1 MYLFWLLHFYC
12 REGGCFLKKLLV
24 YIRDFRLECVLAPLF
39 KLLEASF
46 ELIVPLIMAAII
58 DQGIPS
64 GDTGFIVRMCLWL
77 VVLGGVGLLSSVTA
91 QYFSAK
97 AAIGFSA
104 KLRHVLMAHIQTL
117 SYTELDTVGTSTLIT
132 RMTSDINQVQT
143 GVNMC
148 LRLLLRSPFVVFGAM
163 VMAFTID
170 TKCALIFAGVIAV
183 LCVIVFSIMLATIP
197 MYRRVQGQLDSVTA
211 TTRENLTGVRVV
223 RAFCKE
229 DAERAKFERKL
240 QLLTHMQ
247 LTVGRIS
254 AMMNPATYVVINAA
268 VIVLIHTGAVRVQ
281 MGALSQGQ
289 VVALYNYM
297 SQILVELIKMAN
309 LIITLTKAAAC
320 GDRVAAV
327 LAIRSTQKDGEKTL
341 TIDAPRGSVVFDGVS
356 MSYSGAGAESV
367 SGVSFTAASGAT
379 IGVIGGTGSGKSTL
393 VNLIPRF
400 YDVTGGSV
408 TVRGVTEP
416 NATVYIDGKGMNTNV
431 KAGKNG
437 GFSVRVF
444 MSEAGTETFT
454 LRAKAD
460 GFAQSTR
467 SITLTREWTQREL
480 IAQFRQ
486 KMIALDYDE
495 LAKKPAQYAQKR
507 FILRGKVMEFTDYD
521 GQPCA
526 LVCVS
531 NPATGVWEDALY
543 VVLSTADEVEQG
555 GVYTFYLIGEA
566 ITLPADGA
574 YTRSGTEQ
582 EVPVA
587 TAVYVTK
594 NK

>member
-1 MYLFWLLHFYC
+1 MKRQACMLLCAGLLALGAGALAQTATYVFPYEGFRYTQ
-12 REGGCFLKKLLV
+12 REDETVLTQTNLGEHEALLKSLGTSS
-24 YIRDFRLECVLAPLF
+24 EAVLASYVASGIVMEVIPDDGGQIAVSVTDAGKFADVQDMDKMTQEQRLAF
-39 KLLEASF
+39 LAQFEMSGLYETCAYVDTAPACVRLTSSAMYASMPVYSLRYATLHLGKLYMIEQTIVGREPDEADDARM
-46 ELIVPLIMAAII
+46 EQLL
-58 DQGIPS
+58 S
-64 GDTGFIVRMCLWL
+64 GMK
-77 VVLGGVGLLSSVTA
+77 LLSSLGQATPTPQATATMQPTATPEPILGSAAVETSGSLTLDEIPAYTTSAQLTLSGHAAASAEIRVEESGKQLAKTGAKKDGSFSLKVKLADEGDHELVVTA
-91 QYFSAK
+91 
-97 AAIGFSA
+97 G
-104 KLRHVLMAHIQTL
+104 
-117 SYTELDTVGTSTLIT
+117 EDTAT
-132 RMTSDINQVQT
+132 
-143 GVNMC
+143 
-148 LRLLLRSPFVVFGAM
+148 
-163 VMAFTID
+163 FTIRYEQPD
-170 TKCALIFAGVIAV
+170 ARLEITEPE
-183 LCVIVFSIMLATIP
+183 S
-197 MYRRVQGQLDSVTA
+197 
-211 TTRENLTGVRVV
+211 TT
-223 RAFCKE
+223 F
-229 DAERAKFERKL
+229 
-240 QLLTHMQ
+240 
-247 LTVGRIS
+247 
-254 AMMNPATYVVINAA
+254 
-268 VIVLIHTGAVRVQ
+268 
-281 MGALSQGQ
+281 
-289 VVALYNYM
+289 
-297 SQILVELIKMAN
+297 
-309 LIITLTKAAAC
+309 
-320 GDRVAAV
+320 
-327 LAIRSTQKDGEKTL
+327 
-341 TIDAPRGSVVFDGVS
+341 
-356 MSYSGAGAESV
+356 
-367 SGVSFTAASGAT
+367 
-379 IGVIGGTGSGKSTL
+379 
-393 VNLIPRF
+393 
-400 YDVTGGSV
+400 TGGSV

-574 YTRSGTEQ
+574 YTRSGAEQ

>member
-1 MYLFWLLHFYC
+1 MKRQACMLLCAGLLALGAGALAQTATYVFPYEGFRYTQ
-12 REGGCFLKKLLV
+12 REDETVLTQTNLGEHEALLKSLGTSS
-24 YIRDFRLECVLAPLF
+24 EAVLASYVASGIVMEVIPDDGGQIAVSVTDAGKFADVQDMDKMTQEQRLAF
-39 KLLEASF
+39 LAQFEMSGLYETCAYVDTAPACVRLTSSAMYASMPVYSLRYATLHLGKLYMIEQT
-46 ELIVPLIMAAII
+46 IVGREPDKADDARMEQLL
-58 DQGIPS
+58 S
-64 GDTGFIVRMCLWL
+64 GMK
-77 VVLGGVGLLSSVTA
+77 LLSSLGQATPTPQATA
-91 QYFSAK
+91 TMQPTATPEPILGSA
-97 AAIGFSA
+97 AVETSGSLTLDEIPAYTTSA
-104 KLRHVLMAHIQTL
+104 QLTL
-117 SYTELDTVGTSTLIT
+117 SGHAAASAEIRVEESGKQLAKTGAKKDGSFSLKVKLADEGDHELVATAGEDTAT
-132 RMTSDINQVQT
+132 
-143 GVNMC
+143 
-148 LRLLLRSPFVVFGAM
+148 
-163 VMAFTID
+163 FTIRYEKPD
-170 TKCALIFAGVIAV
+170 ARLEITEPE
-183 LCVIVFSIMLATIP
+183 S
-197 MYRRVQGQLDSVTA
+197 
-211 TTRENLTGVRVV
+211 TT
-223 RAFCKE
+223 F
-229 DAERAKFERKL
+229 
-240 QLLTHMQ
+240 
-247 LTVGRIS
+247 
-254 AMMNPATYVVINAA
+254 
-268 VIVLIHTGAVRVQ
+268 
-281 MGALSQGQ
+281 
-289 VVALYNYM
+289 
-297 SQILVELIKMAN
+297 
-309 LIITLTKAAAC
+309 
-320 GDRVAAV
+320 
-327 LAIRSTQKDGEKTL
+327 
-341 TIDAPRGSVVFDGVS
+341 
-356 MSYSGAGAESV
+356 
-367 SGVSFTAASGAT
+367 
-379 IGVIGGTGSGKSTL
+379 
-393 VNLIPRF
+393 
-400 YDVTGGSV
+400 TGGSV

-416 NATVYIDGKGMNTNV
+416 NATV
-431 KAGKNG
+431 
-437 GFSVRVF
+437 

>member
-1 MYLFWLLHFYC
+1 M
-12 REGGCFLKKLLV
+12 KKLLV

-58 DQGIPS
+58 DRGIPS

-132 RMTSDINQVQT
+132 RMNSDINQVQT

-240 QLLTHMQ
+240 QLLTRMQ
-247 LTVGRIS
+247 LAVGRIS

-327 LAIRSTQKDGEKTL
+327 LAIRSTQKDGEKAP

-367 SGVSFTAASGAT
+367 SGVSFTAAPGAT

-400 YDVTGGSV
+400 YDVTSGRVMVDGMDVRDIRKDELHRRISV
-408 TVRGVTEP
+408 VPQKAMLFKGTIRSNLLWGNADATE
-416 NATVYIDGKGMNTNV
+416 AD
-431 KAGKNG
+431 
-437 GFSVRVF
+437 
-444 MSEAGTETFT
+444 
-454 LRAKAD
+454 LRDALKV
-460 GFAQSTR
+460 AQ
-467 SITLTREWTQREL
+467 
-480 IAQFRQ
+480 
-486 KMIALDYDE
+486 ALDVVSAKSQGLDE
-495 LAKKPAQYAQKR
+495 P
-507 FILRGKVMEFTDYD
+507 
-521 GQPCA
+521 
-526 LVCVS
+526 
-531 NPATGVWEDALY
+531 
-543 VVLSTADEVEQG
+543 VEQG
-555 GVYTFYLIGEA
+555 GRNFSGGQRQRLTIARALVRKPEILILDDSASALDYATDANLRRAIRQMENPPTTFIVSQRAASVRFADRIIVLDDGRVAGMGTHDELLAACPVY
-566 ITLPADGA
+566 
-574 YTRSGTEQ
+574 Q
-582 EVPVA
+582 EIYA
-587 TAVYVTK
+587 SQFK
-594 NK
+594 KEGN

>member
-1 MYLFWLLHFYC
+1 MLLC
-12 REGGCFLKKLLV
+12 
-24 YIRDFRLECVLAPLF
+24 A
-39 KLLEASF
+39 
-46 ELIVPLIMAAII
+46 
-58 DQGIPS
+58 
-64 GDTGFIVRMCLWL
+64 
-77 VVLGGVGLLSSVTA
+77 GLLALGAGALA
-91 QYFSAK
+91 Q
-97 AAIGFSA
+97 
-104 KLRHVLMAHIQTL
+104 T
-117 SYTELDTVGTSTLIT
+117 
-132 RMTSDINQVQT
+132 
-143 GVNMC
+143 
-148 LRLLLRSPFVVFGAM
+148 
-163 VMAFTID
+163 
-170 TKCALIFAGVIAV
+170 
-183 LCVIVFSIMLATIP
+183 
-197 MYRRVQGQLDSVTA
+197 
-211 TTRENLTGVRVV
+211 
-223 RAFCKE
+223 
-229 DAERAKFERKL
+229 
-240 QLLTHMQ
+240 
-247 LTVGRIS
+247 
-254 AMMNPATYVVINAA
+254 ATYVFPYEGFRYTQREDET
-268 VIVLIHTGAVRVQ
+268 VLTQTNLGEHE
-281 MGALSQGQ
+281 ALLK
-289 VVALYNYM
+289 ALGT
-297 SQILVELIKMAN
+297 SSE
-309 LIITLTKAAAC
+309 
-320 GDRVAAV
+320 AV
-327 LAIRSTQKDGEKTL
+327 LASYVASGIVMEVIPDDGGQIAVSVTDAGKFADVQDMDKMTQEQRLAFLAQFEMSGLYETCAYVDTVPACVRLTSSAMYASMPVYSLRYATLHLGKLYTTSAQLTLSGHAAASAEIRVEEGGKQLAKTGAKKDGSFSLKVKLADEGDHELVVTAGEDTATFTIRYEKP
-341 TIDAPRGSVVFDGVS
+341 DARLEITEP
-356 MSYSGAGAESV
+356 ESTT
-367 SGVSFTAASGAT
+367 F
-379 IGVIGGTGSGKSTL
+379 
-393 VNLIPRF
+393 
-400 YDVTGGSV
+400 TGGSV

-437 GFSVRVF
+437 VFSVRVF
-444 MSEAGTETFT
+444 MGEAGTETFT

-460 GFAQSTR
+460 GFAQTTR

-574 YTRSGTEQ
+574 YTHSGTEQ

>member
-1 MYLFWLLHFYC
+1 MYLFLLLHFYC

-58 DQGIPS
+58 DRGIPS

-132 RMTSDINQVQT
+132 RMNSDINQVQT

-229 DAERAKFERKL
+229 DAERTKFERKL
-240 QLLTHMQ
+240 QLLTRMQ

-309 LIITLTKAAAC
+309 LIITLTKAAALRRPRSRRPRHPLHAE
-320 GDRVAAV
+320 GRRKDAGHRRAARQRR
-327 LAIRSTQKDGEKTL
+327 LRRRFHELFRRRRGIR
-341 TIDAPRGSVVFDGVS
+341 
-356 MSYSGAGAESV
+356 
-367 SGVSFTAASGAT
+367 
-379 IGVIGGTGSGKSTL
+379 
-393 VNLIPRF
+393 
-400 YDVTGGSV
+400 
-408 TVRGVTEP
+408 
-416 NATVYIDGKGMNTNV
+416 
-431 KAGKNG
+431 
-437 GFSVRVF
+437 
-444 MSEAGTETFT
+444 
-454 LRAKAD
+454 LR
-460 GFAQSTR
+460 
-467 SITLTREWTQREL
+467 REL
-480 IAQFRQ
+480 HRRARRDHRRDRRHRQ
-486 KMIALDYDE
+486 RQE
-495 LAKKPAQYAQKR
+495 H
-507 FILRGKVMEFTDYD
+507 V
-521 GQPCA
+521 GQPHPP
-526 LVCVS
+526 L
-531 NPATGVWEDALY
+531 L
-543 VVLSTADEVEQG
+543 
-555 GVYTFYLIGEA
+555 
-566 ITLPADGA
+566 
-574 YTRSGTEQ
+574 
-582 EVPVA
+582 
-587 TAVYVTK
+587 
-594 NK
+594 